1 MNVKLP
7 QPSPED
13 QKNSDQLQ
21 QKIADIIRDSGGH
34 ISFEQYM
41 HECLYAEQLGYYE
54 SEREIFG
61 GGGDFTT
68 SPERSRYFA
77 LAFAAHLQKIH
88 ASIGE
93 FTVIELGA
101 GSGQFAVDLIAALT
115 TLGCIPS
122 KYLILEKSRRLQ
134 ERQQALLK
142 EKCVNNSI
150 EVNWISE
157 LEEKVQC
164 GIVIANEVLDAI
176 PVRLINVKNQQLYE
190 RCVGISKDRLEYV
203 DVPADKLLAEKCSA
217 RLPEY
222 LFENRDSEYQTE
234 INTSL
239 PNFVEQIAALVN
251 TGIFFYIDYGYPR
264 GEYYQQSREM
274 GTLICHYRHIANDQ
288 VLLWPGLQDIS
299 SNVDFTALAEA
310 ADSANLQ
317 LSCYSTQAHF
327 LLASDFLSMIEANN
341 NAEAI
346 NEQAEL
352 KRLMMPGEMG
362 ERFQVMVLTKD
373 INIDGSLFT
382 MRDLS
387 YRL

>member
-142 EKCVNNSI
+142 EKCANNII

-176 PVRLINVKNQQLYE
+176 PVRLINVKTNTLM
-190 RCVGISKDRLEYV
+190 RLTV
-203 DVPADKLLAEKCSA
+203 
-217 RLPEY
+217 
-222 LFENRDSEYQTE
+222 SE
-234 INTSL
+234 
-239 PNFVEQIAALVN
+239 F
-251 TGIFFYIDYGYPR
+251 
-264 GEYYQQSREM
+264 
-274 GTLICHYRHIANDQ
+274 
-288 VLLWPGLQDIS
+288 
-299 SNVDFTALAEA
+299 
-310 ADSANLQ
+310 NLK
-317 LSCYSTQAHF
+317 
-327 LLASDFLSMIEANN
+327 I
-341 NAEAI
+341 
-346 NEQAEL
+346 
-352 KRLMMPGEMG
+352 
-362 ERFQVMVLTKD
+362 
-373 INIDGSLFT
+373 
-382 MRDLS
+382 
-387 YRL
+387 